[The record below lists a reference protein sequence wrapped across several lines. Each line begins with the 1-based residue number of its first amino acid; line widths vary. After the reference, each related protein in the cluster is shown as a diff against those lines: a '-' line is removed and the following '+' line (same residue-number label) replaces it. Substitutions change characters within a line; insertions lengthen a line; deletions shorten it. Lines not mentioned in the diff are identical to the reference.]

1 MKLQNYDKTVAV
13 EEKKILMYFRGE
25 RLDWGNG
32 LRDAG
37 CHGKVQGEYS
47 VAAIYNSKRV
57 SSISNKKRTW
67 ERVCTCWV
75 NGNNVVLLLGA
86 PSGRKS

>member
-1 MKLQNYDKTVAV
+1 
-13 EEKKILMYFRGE
+13 MYFRGE

-32 LRDAG
+32 LRDAA

-57 SSISNKKRTW
+57 SPISK
-67 ERVCTCWV
+67 RVCTCWV
-75 NGNNVVLLLGA
+75 NGNSVVLLLGA
-86 PSGRKS
+86 PSGRKSARIIPWVPENFHARSP